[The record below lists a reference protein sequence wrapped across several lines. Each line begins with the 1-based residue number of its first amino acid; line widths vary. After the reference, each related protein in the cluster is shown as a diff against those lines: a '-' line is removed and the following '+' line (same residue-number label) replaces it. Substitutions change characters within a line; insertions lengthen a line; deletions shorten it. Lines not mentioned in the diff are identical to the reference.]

1 MRLRSDRCWIWKREV
16 LKFELKRD
24 ENEMK
29 ELIASL
35 ELLAKQMF
43 LEKRK
48 HYTFTGEA
56 SYTREEAYTCWISE
70 TEFGDNDQIILGH
83 CHYTNK
89 FLGWAHYECNINRKT
104 ANYIPVIAHNLSNYD
119 FHFIIK
125 AFSNSNPQNTYS
137 VIPSTEE
144 KHISLT
150 MLSTLNRTQIETE

>member
-1 MRLRSDRCWIWKREV
+1 MYQEFSCSDRCWIWKREV

-89 FLGWAHYECNINRKT
+89 F
-104 ANYIPVIAHNLSNYD
+104 
-119 FHFIIK
+119 
-125 AFSNSNPQNTYS
+125 
-137 VIPSTEE
+137 
-144 KHISLT
+144 
-150 MLSTLNRTQIETE
+150 